1 MLARRSR
8 AAGPQ
13 TLIED
18 AEYLASAPTAG
29 PSCVAETYDY
39 MLSREFGQTVLEAT
53 ESSYFSCGVLSNRSC
68 SSFCAAILMG
78 APHVRTPRKARPIC
92 PESAGQLTCSKYR
105 RLAVLRRSR
114 TFSEGLKC
122 ATAGRKSRT
131 IRRLFG
137 TGLTPVPLSSELWPS
152 RKTRGWPLPHRPRQ
166 IRAKL
171 SHSFSTPLNPNS
183 HHHKYKPDTN
193 QNYHNQPARWGVG
206 LEQHIQGHKHHD

>member
-1 MLARRSR
+1 MIICCPESLDKRYLKLQSRLTLVAAFYRIDLAVAFVRR
-8 AAGPQ
+8 
-13 TLIED
+13 
-18 AEYLASAPTAG
+18 
-29 PSCVAETYDY
+29 
-39 MLSREFGQTVLEAT
+39 
-53 ESSYFSCGVLSNRSC
+53 FSWAR
-68 SSFCAAILMG
+68 
-78 APHVRTPRKARPIC
+78 HVRTPRKARSIC

-183 HHHKYKPDTN
+183 QHNRYKPDTN

>member
-1 MLARRSR
+1 MIHNTPYFA
-8 AAGPQ
+8 P
-13 TLIED
+13 
-18 AEYLASAPTAG
+18 APTAG

-183 HHHKYKPDTN
+183 QHNRYKPDTN